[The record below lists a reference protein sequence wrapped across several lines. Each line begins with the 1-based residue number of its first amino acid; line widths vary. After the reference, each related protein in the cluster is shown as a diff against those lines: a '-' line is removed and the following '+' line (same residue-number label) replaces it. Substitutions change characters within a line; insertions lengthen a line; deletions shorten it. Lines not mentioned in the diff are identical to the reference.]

1 MTIDEAQIMLRA
13 KAKCIERICKG
24 IYEDC
29 NEQKCDNCD
38 LCYAQGT
45 NGEQIELML
54 QCAEWLEELKEL
66 REYKKRMEMQDM
78 DDINNPLE
86 PLKLVKALESEI
98 FKYNYR
104 KEHKPQDINILDYT
118 VMYALKHCL
127 EEQLKER
134 TEK

>member
-1 MTIDEAQIMLRA
+1 MTIDEAQIMLKA

-54 QCAEWLEELKEL
+54 QCAEWLEELKAIKSDGFTDNLLNMGFTKGYNKAIDDATSVILQTLDNEILVDTLHL
-66 REYKKRMEMQDM
+66 R
-78 DDINNPLE
+78 L
-86 PLKLVKALESEI
+86 
-98 FKYNYR
+98 
-104 KEHKPQDINILDYT
+104 
-118 VMYALKHCL
+118 
-127 EEQLKER
+127 EQLKEKYN
-134 TEK
+134 E

>member
-1 MTIDEAQIMLRA
+1 MTIDEAQIMLKA

-54 QCAEWLEELKEL
+54 QCAEWLEELKAIKSDGFTDNLLDMGFTKGYNKAIDDAKSVILQTLDNEILVDTLHL
-66 REYKKRMEMQDM
+66 R
-78 DDINNPLE
+78 L
-86 PLKLVKALESEI
+86 
-98 FKYNYR
+98 
-104 KEHKPQDINILDYT
+104 
-118 VMYALKHCL
+118 
-127 EEQLKER
+127 EQLKEKHNEQR
-134 TEK
+134 NNNR

>member
-1 MTIDEAQIMLRA
+1 MTIDEAQIMLKA

-54 QCAEWLEELKEL
+54 QCAEWLEELKAL
-66 REYKKRMEMQDM
+66 REEKSDFQIMAKDIAEGNYEMGMESGYNKAI
-78 DDINNPLE
+78 DDAKSVILQTIDNEILVDTLHLRLE
-86 PLKLVKALESEI
+86 
-98 FKYNYR
+98 
-104 KEHKPQDINILDYT
+104 H
-118 VMYALKHCL
+118 
-127 EEQLKER
+127 LKER
-134 TEK
+134 NNE

>member
-1 MTIDEAQIMLRA
+1 MTIDEAQTMLNA

-54 QCAEWLEELKEL
+54 QCAEWLEELKAIKSDGFTDDLLNMGFTKGYNKAIDDAKSVILQTLDNKILVDTLHL
-66 REYKKRMEMQDM
+66 R
-78 DDINNPLE
+78 L
-86 PLKLVKALESEI
+86 
-98 FKYNYR
+98 
-104 KEHKPQDINILDYT
+104 
-118 VMYALKHCL
+118 
-127 EEQLKER
+127 EQLKAGGENDA
-134 TEK
+134 

>member
-1 MTIDEAQIMLRA
+1 MTIDEAQIMLKA

-54 QCAEWLEELKEL
+54 QCAEWLEELKAYREIGTVEGYKNAIECYTKEYMIRKSNIQYDKAIDDAKSVILQTIDNEILVDTLHL
-66 REYKKRMEMQDM
+66 R
-78 DDINNPLE
+78 L
-86 PLKLVKALESEI
+86 
-98 FKYNYR
+98 
-104 KEHKPQDINILDYT
+104 
-118 VMYALKHCL
+118 
-127 EEQLKER
+127 EQLKER
-134 TEK
+134 NNE